1 MPKCP
6 FKSCNEN
13 PELLKRTIFAS
24 ELDDKTSVSCSTARD
39 SSIEKTLEKK
49 SFRYRPKK
57 DAFNYFSKSS
67 SKSYSKS
74 KICSLSDIPDE
85 FSLNKSVDKSISKS
99 VKSTKNIR
107 ISNN

>member
-1 MPKCP
+1 MVNNEETSRSQPRYVKNNNFIMPKCP

-49 SFRYRPKK
+49 SLGTDLKK
-57 DAFNYFSKSS
+57 MHLIISAKAAVNL
-67 SKSYSKS
+67 
-74 KICSLSDIPDE
+74 IQ
-85 FSLNKSVDKSISKS
+85 NQKSV
-99 VKSTKNIR
+99 V
-107 ISNN
+107 